1 MFLRQHSLVSPR
13 VQSSLAECF
22 TPEALMSTEV
32 GKTTKVECGRF
43 DLFFRLQESIFDK
56 SAESKNGFKF

>member
-1 MFLRQHSLVSPR
+1 
-13 VQSSLAECF
+13 
-22 TPEALMSTEV
+22 MSTEV

-43 DLFFRLQESIFDK
+43 DLFFRVQESIFDK